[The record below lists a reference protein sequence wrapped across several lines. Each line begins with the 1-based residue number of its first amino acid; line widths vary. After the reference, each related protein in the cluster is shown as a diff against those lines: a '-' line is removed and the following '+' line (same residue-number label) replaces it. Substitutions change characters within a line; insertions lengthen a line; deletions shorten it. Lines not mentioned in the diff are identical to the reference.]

1 MNKKSTIF
9 LGFFL
14 LILLIVALYA
24 PGKIYKLT
32 RKELPKPGISDSVLS
47 KNEDANI
54 LSDNNVS
61 EYTMI
66 LDLFSRKAKN
76 LPARPTV
83 NRQNTVVVPQK
94 SSIMEKA
101 EKETE
106 DSPLTPA
113 SAEVFLPLP
122 EEPSATTTT
131 TSAPTT
137 STTTVSPRQV
147 VISTTTTT
155 TTTPTTMSLYNTV
168 PEIKDVPLTVI
179 KAPWLRMVGKIT
191 DNDNVTRFYF
201 KNEKNGRIV
210 PVREDFMREN
220 GVKLNGIDN
229 NVFRIE
235 MDGAIYETSGR
246 Q

>member
-1 MNKKSTIF
+1 MNKKSTII

-24 PGKIYKLT
+24 PEKIYKLT
-32 RKELPKPGISDSVLS
+32 RTELPKPGIGDSVLS

-66 LDLFSRKAKN
+66 LDLFSRRARK
-76 LPARPTV
+76 LPAGPTV

-94 SSIMEKA
+94 SSVREKA

-106 DSPLTPA
+106 DSPLTPT
-113 SAEVFLPLP
+113 STEVLLPLP
-122 EEPSATTTT
+122 EEPSVTTTT

-137 STTTVSPRQV
+137 STTTVSPQQV
-147 VISTTTTT
+147 VISTTTTPT
-155 TTTPTTMSLYNTV
+155 TTSLYNSV

-210 PVREDFMREN
+210 PVREDFIREN

-229 NVFRIE
+229 NIFRIE
-235 MDGAIYETSGR
+235 IDGVIYETSGR

>member
-1 MNKKSTIF
+1 MNKKFTIV

-14 LILLIVALYA
+14 LILLIVALYS
-24 PGKIYKLT
+24 PEKIYKLT

-54 LSDNNVS
+54 LSDNSVS

-66 LDLFSRKAKN
+66 LDLFSRKAKK
-76 LPARPTV
+76 LPAGPTV

-113 SAEVFLPLP
+113 SAEVLLSLP

-137 STTTVSPRQV
+137 STTIVSPQQV

-155 TTTPTTMSLYNTV
+155 SLYNTV